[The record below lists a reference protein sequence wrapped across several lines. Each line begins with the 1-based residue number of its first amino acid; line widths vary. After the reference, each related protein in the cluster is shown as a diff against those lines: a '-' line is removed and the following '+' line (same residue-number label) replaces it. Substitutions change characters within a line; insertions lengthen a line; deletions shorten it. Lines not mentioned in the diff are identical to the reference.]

1 MVGFYF
7 LDYSNRKRC
16 TADFLSTVTSFFFDN
31 YIYILNVR
39 FAGDINYEKDVDE
52 GIGNFRIPSMIL
64 QPLVENAVIHG
75 IFKRPEGGKIKVG
88 LIEHPKYFKIYVL
101 DTGVGIPARKRKM
114 LLIDHK
120 RRDQIGL
127 INVHQRLMSLFGSAC
142 GLHIVSKENR
152 GTLVFANIPK
162 IEKAPASL
170 ADEEGAITKT
180 IVLPTKK

>member
-1 MVGFYF
+1 M
-7 LDYSNRKRC
+7 
-16 TADFLSTVTSFFFDN
+16 
-31 YIYILNVR
+31 
-39 FAGDINYEKDVDE
+39 
-52 GIGNFRIPSMIL
+52 
-64 QPLVENAVIHG
+64 ENAVIHG